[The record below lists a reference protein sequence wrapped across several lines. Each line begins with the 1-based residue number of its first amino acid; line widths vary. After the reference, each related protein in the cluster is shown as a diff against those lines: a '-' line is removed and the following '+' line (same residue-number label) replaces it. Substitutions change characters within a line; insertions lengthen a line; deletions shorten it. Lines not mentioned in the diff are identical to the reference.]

1 MQIYLHAI
9 TSLRARVHR
18 LAESAER
25 ASKAFETCVECVQAA
40 KANMATG
47 GSAVVAHR
55 NFYLQYVVLLSVVKS
70 SDSMLRA

>member
-18 LAESAER
+18 LGESAER

-40 KANMATG
+40 KANVATG

-55 NFYLQYVVLLSVVKS
+55 NFYLQYV
-70 SDSMLRA
+70 

>member
-25 ASKAFETCVECVQAA
+25 AAKAFETCVECVGAA
-40 KANMATG
+40 KAGMATG
-47 GSAVVAHR
+47 GSTVVAHR
-55 NFYLQYVVLLSVVKS
+55 NFYLQ
-70 SDSMLRA
+70 